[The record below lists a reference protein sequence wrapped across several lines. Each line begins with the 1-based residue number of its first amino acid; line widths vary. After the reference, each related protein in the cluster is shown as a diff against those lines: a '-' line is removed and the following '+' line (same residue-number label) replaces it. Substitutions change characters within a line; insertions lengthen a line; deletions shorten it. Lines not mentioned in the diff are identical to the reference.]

1 MAMKADESGS
11 SVRRFG
17 FRAPRVSTNFSFS
30 LEVIAT
36 GGRYDA
42 VCTDI
47 SEDGLAAELL
57 QPLPPCTQVR
67 MRMLLPGGTLPL
79 LIPGSVEYTQDRRCG
94 LNFLYSNP
102 EESKQVQAFIQSIS

>member
-1 MAMKADESGS
+1 MKADESGS

-36 GGRYDA
+36 GERYDA

-47 SEDGLAAELL
+47 SEDGLAAELRPQL
-57 QPLPPCTQVR
+57 APSTQVR
-67 MRMLLPGGTLPL
+67 MRMLLPGATLPL
-79 LIPGSVEYTQDRRCG
+79 LIQASVEYSQDRRCG
-94 LNFLYSNP
+94 LNFLYSNL
-102 EESKQVQAFIQSIS
+102 EERKQVQAFIQSIS